1 MTLRCADTHVCEV
14 SIRSADRRTLVD
26 LLSDPQATME
36 ALLDRKKL
44 TSLPGHRFRY
54 QSSPYR
60 ILSFNLQPEVVFVAV
75 WTGQTLQI
83 EFERCEIHGL
93 GGVQKAV
100 SFECRATLTPLESLI
115 RASASAEL
123 ALASRQAWLIL
134 PDAMILS
141 IGRKSL
147 QLVFARLE
155 RRCQKRL
162 RKAVMQRR

>member
-60 ILSFNLQPEVVFVAV
+60 ILNFSLQPEVVFAAV
-75 WTGQTLQI
+75 WNGQQLEI
-83 EFERCEIHGL
+83 DFEHCEIHGL
-93 GGVQKAV
+93 GAIQKALV
-100 SFECRATLTPLESLI
+100 FGCKATLTPFDALI

-123 ALASRQAWLIL
+123 VLASRQSFLIL
-134 PDAMILS
+134 PDSLLLS
-141 IGRKSL
+141 VGRKSL
-147 QLVFARLE
+147 DLVFARLE

-162 RKAVMQRR
+162 RKAVMQSL